1 MSYPAAFRRQTRR
14 LAACGRM
21 ECVMSTATA
30 PTTPRSLPLP
40 SATALIVAFSNCAAI
55 ERPAVGDPPRSF
67 RRGECAGNGVM
78 IPVLRAA
85 QRHLVAHH
93 AGARQEGNRCGV
105 NVKLLG
111 LTVLL
116 FHGDVQR
123 TGNGLVEI
131 LNTERS
137 CGPPAFHTVRAPA
150 RRL

>member
-1 MSYPAAFRRQTRR
+1 
-14 LAACGRM
+14 
-21 ECVMSTATA
+21 
-30 PTTPRSLPLP
+30 
-40 SATALIVAFSNCAAI
+40 
-55 ERPAVGDPPRSF
+55 
-67 RRGECAGNGVM
+67 M

-137 CGPPAFHTVRAPA
+137 CGHLRFIQYAPLPGDFDFCIRARNAHDLRRIAAQFRRQLLIVRNDAGTDIVKAVENIGLEIAFAQRKFGPE
-150 RRL
+150 RR